1 MERREMLKTVAG
13 TVAGVLAAQ
22 AMAAE
27 STGSPEAHHHHEHG
41 AMGQPY
47 AALSTAAGHCLQ
59 AGETCLSHCLV
70 LLGQGEKDMAPCA
83 QAVREMLAVCDALAK
98 LALQQSPFTPAQ
110 AKVAA
115 EVCDHCQKA
124 CREHADQHAECQA
137 CEKACAT
144 CAKECRALAA

>member
-1 MERREMLKTVAG
+1 MERRDMLKTVVG

-27 STGSPEAHHHHEHG
+27 STGTPDAHHHHQHG

-47 AALSTAAGHCLQ
+47 TALSTTAGHCLQ

-70 LLGQGEKDMAPCA
+70 LLGQGESDMAPCA
-83 QAVREMLAVCDALAK
+83 QAVREMLAVCDALAR
-98 LALQQSPFTPAQ
+98 LALQQSSFTPAQ

-115 EVCDHCQKA
+115 EVCAHCQKA
-124 CREHADQHAECQA
+124 CQEHADQHEECQA
-137 CEKACAT
+137 CAKACAA
-144 CAKECRALAA
+144 CEKECRALAA

>member
-1 MERREMLKTVAG
+1 MKTVAG

-27 STGSPEAHHHHEHG
+27 STGTPDAHHNHHQHG

-47 AALSTAAGHCLQ
+47 ATLSTAAGHCLQ

-70 LLGQGEKDMAPCA
+70 LLGQGEKDMTPCA

-115 EVCDHCQKA
+115 DVCAHCQKA
-124 CREHADQHAECQA
+124 CREHADEHAECQA

-144 CAKECRALAA
+144 CEKECRALAA